1 MAPWPHG
8 HADWQPKVELRAGD
22 LRGSTVES
30 IEQSFQLTLELHWA
44 MLLPDSSKT
53 TQQTEAKWIKEKQHE
68 AHTQSNW
75 M

>member
-30 IEQSFQLTLELHWA
+30 IEQSFQLTLELH
-44 MLLPDSSKT
+44 
-53 TQQTEAKWIKEKQHE
+53 
-68 AHTQSNW
+68 
-75 M
+75 